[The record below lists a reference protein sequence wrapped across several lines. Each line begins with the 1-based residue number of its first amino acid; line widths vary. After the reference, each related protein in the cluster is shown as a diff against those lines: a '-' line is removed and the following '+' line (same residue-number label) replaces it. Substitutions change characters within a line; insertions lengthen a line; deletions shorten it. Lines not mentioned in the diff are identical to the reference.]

1 MTEGIIH
8 FWPIIY
14 LPLGLY
20 RYQLDINVEDWKNL
34 TETIICER
42 MHACISFSLVTV
54 WSLMKMKASLLYSHF
69 LESAL

>member
-42 MHACISFSLVTV
+42 MHV
-54 WSLMKMKASLLYSHF
+54 
-69 LESAL
+69 